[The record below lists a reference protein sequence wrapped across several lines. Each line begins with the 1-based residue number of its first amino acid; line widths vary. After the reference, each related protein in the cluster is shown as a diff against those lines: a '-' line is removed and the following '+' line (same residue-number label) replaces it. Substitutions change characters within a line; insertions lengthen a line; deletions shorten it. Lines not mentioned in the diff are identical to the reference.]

1 MIDLAKQAEQEE
13 DVYNVS
19 IFGGFPYSDIPIA
32 GASVLVTALNP
43 ETAEKQQI
51 D

>member
-1 MIDLAKQAEQEE
+1 MMDLAKQAEQEE

-19 IFGGFPYSDIPIA
+19 IFGGFPYSDISIA

-43 ETAEKQQI
+43 ETAEK
-51 D
+51 

>member
-19 IFGGFPYSDIPIA
+19 ILEAFRILIFQLREQACS
-32 GASVLVTALNP
+32 
-43 ETAEKQQI
+43 
-51 D
+51 